1 MASLCKSYHSLPPSF
16 PDQNSN
22 EAIIDRLHL
31 YNLWRAS
38 KDPKLQHNRNRHLH
52 PASERAVNRSWRLL
66 NETILCN
73 RHRPPSTA
81 SMALQEVPLHGGKNL
96 KQPGHPPAG
105 RPSLFLKDPP
115 AEYRSDSGDDTSDL
129 SEDDDDEFTA
139 SSRSFELGQEH
150 RLPRPSGPC
159 CSRYLESTSSQSD
172 HSPMSKVTPPDP
184 KKNIFYIE
192 NTPSPSARSSN
203 DSRSSATYQSGA
215 TGTAPEPTTQGSH
228 DHNPESSKPHNQH
241 STLHLP
247 QSHHHNHPNHHCST
261 DHDKHQHNQSAS
273 FKRQDSLFS
282 AQNLRQGLPD
292 DVSSVSSSELSED
305 EERDDLDELRVRQ
318 PSTFSKS
325 SRSMKSDNESE
336 WVSISSEDEKNLQNS
351 PSSQPL
357 TFAKVVPVPVP
368 ARHAQAP
375 PDPADLSTETVKPSP
390 ISKPRSLLSGLFLNA
405 MADQTS
411 TPPGNKSSNAVAS
424 KPVLKRSST
433 TGVITIDKGNNT
445 HNNNNNSNGSSV
457 REKKHLQKPSIMFSK
472 RYASLTDISK
482 SSLRSPVLFVEEED
496 AIVKAD
502 ANADA
507 ENLFAK
513 QTSSVGLS
521 DFMASANSTANVQ
534 NLSIKDGSNKG
545 NCENCECAISSS
557 LSKYQNVPP
566 TGGNSFKNFLSK
578 SSLSL
583 TSLFGGQGKHDRK
596 PRPHGPRTFSNDS
609 LRLSK
614 DSMSEKS
621 ANSGTSAP
629 AVERDEEHR
638 HQPEETSSAS
648 NSSEANLSGG
658 NLSAQNHT
666 RSIKTSS
673 VAAKNFEPSVE
684 ISGSLKDSLLIDHR
698 LGKVPLPERVIS
710 DDDLF
715 GGQDRLLFDD
725 SNDDYHSKGW

>member
-1 MASLCKSYHSLPPSF
+1 M
-16 PDQNSN
+16 
-22 EAIIDRLHL
+22 
-31 YNLWRAS
+31 
-38 KDPKLQHNRNRHLH
+38 
-52 PASERAVNRSWRLL
+52 
-66 NETILCN
+66 
-73 RHRPPSTA
+73 
-81 SMALQEVPLHGGKNL
+81 
-96 KQPGHPPAG
+96 
-105 RPSLFLKDPP
+105 
-115 AEYRSDSGDDTSDL
+115 
-129 SEDDDDEFTA
+129 
-139 SSRSFELGQEH
+139 
-150 RLPRPSGPC
+150 
-159 CSRYLESTSSQSD
+159 
-172 HSPMSKVTPPDP
+172 
-184 KKNIFYIE
+184 
-192 NTPSPSARSSN
+192 
-203 DSRSSATYQSGA
+203 
-215 TGTAPEPTTQGSH
+215 
-228 DHNPESSKPHNQH
+228 
-241 STLHLP
+241 
-247 QSHHHNHPNHHCST
+247 
-261 DHDKHQHNQSAS
+261 
-273 FKRQDSLFS
+273 
-282 AQNLRQGLPD
+282 
-292 DVSSVSSSELSED
+292 
-305 EERDDLDELRVRQ
+305 
-318 PSTFSKS
+318 
-325 SRSMKSDNESE
+325 
-336 WVSISSEDEKNLQNS
+336 
-351 PSSQPL
+351 
-357 TFAKVVPVPVP
+357 
-368 ARHAQAP
+368 
-375 PDPADLSTETVKPSP
+375 
-390 ISKPRSLLSGLFLNA
+390 
-405 MADQTS
+405 
-411 TPPGNKSSNAVAS
+411 
-424 KPVLKRSST
+424 
-433 TGVITIDKGNNT
+433 
-445 HNNNNNSNGSSV
+445 
-457 REKKHLQKPSIMFSK
+457 
-472 RYASLTDISK
+472 
-482 SSLRSPVLFVEEED
+482 
-496 AIVKAD
+496 KAD
-502 ANADA
+502 ANADV

-513 QTSSVGLS
+513 QTSSVGLL